1 MSIGLVT
8 GGASGIGKAIAERLA
23 ADGCTVVFTDIDAK
37 AGQAT
42 ASACGLAFI
51 RQDVADESSW
61 SAVLDEVESRY
72 GPLTILV
79 NNAGTLG
86 GVVESFDPE
95 HISLETW
102 RRTFR
107 VNVEGTFL
115 GCRAG
120 IRVMRASGVRGAII
134 NIPSVAGLQATPHAT
149 AYGASKA
156 AVGQLTRSV
165 AQYCGEQ
172 GLPIRCNSVH
182 PGIVRTALWDEHAK
196 AESSKR
202 GVPLEQLVNECLVR
216 VPLQQFATPSDVAA
230 AVAFLASSH
239 AAHVTGAQLVVDG
252 GSMGCDTF
260 RSREIS

>member
-120 IRVMRASGVRGAII
+120 IRVMRASGVR
-134 NIPSVAGLQATPHAT
+134 PSRGYAARARENDAPAASSLRARSATR
-149 AYGASKA
+149 ASA
-156 AVGQLTRSV
+156 
-165 AQYCGEQ
+165 
-172 GLPIRCNSVH
+172 
-182 PGIVRTALWDEHAK
+182 
-196 AESSKR
+196 SSAD
-202 GVPLEQLVNECLVR
+202 VR
-216 VPLQQFATPSDVAA
+216 VKR
-230 AVAFLASSH
+230 ASYSC
-239 AAHVTGAQLVVDG
+239 GA
-252 GSMGCDTF
+252 
-260 RSREIS
+260 